1 MNDAANDPR
10 VTGYEFDKFRVQ
22 SVGNWFCVY
31 DNTAIWILPTGER
44 SDTQPNESIV
54 FPTRTAALIAL
65 LRYEDRVRPDGELRV
80 VPNTDY
86 WDDTDLWCVCD
97 SNESLVEYLTSRGDR
112 GCFGDGD
119 LAAYPT
125 PEAALLAKIEH
136 EEREKNKQIH
146 SLPSVPDELVIAEQ
160 PTQQG
165 ARRWRVVG
173 PDRDDDYAVVCE
185 EYCMCADGKIAKR
198 VDEICGG
205 SYLNKFTAN
214 AMAHY
219 ANEHGQEVPEWDVWT
234 IARTHAGNG
243 YGRSVFR
250 DGVRVVTFWEHPT
263 LSPAFHA
270 TAWMKE
276 QQKNA

>member
-65 LRYEDRVRPDGELRV
+65 LRYEDRVLPEGELRV
-80 VPNTDY
+80 MPINED
-86 WDDTDLWCVCD
+86 WDHT
-97 SNESLVEYLTSRGDR
+97 
-112 GCFGDGD
+112 DGD
-119 LAAYPT
+119 TWVIGPSLDCAFSECLNRAEHDT
-125 PEAALLAKIEH
+125 PEAALLDKIEH